1 MNERPGDEESTGDV
15 IGWYV
20 AYRVIS
26 PFLLAAELAM
36 RLRIRWRSR

>member
-1 MNERPGDEESTGDV
+1 VNERPGDEESTGNV

-26 PFLLAAELAM
+26 PLLLAAELAM
-36 RLRIRWRSR
+36 RARLWWRSR